1 MYRTGPVY
9 VWMVF
14 YLGFYGFE
22 DFCQFLLGLYQVN
35 DGKETV
41 TVQNFLGVWTYLVGK
56 VGEDANDFLSLFTL
70 QFTYTVVRLY
80 HLGRFYKDCF
90 TCGTLIVYDTF
101 DLRFRVG
108 MTGITSLPS
117 RRVGVTSFL
126 RCLHFVP
133 SAIYYIRYA
142 RCCPLSLPVLCES
155 EEVQGLRYLLSF
167 RICQVSGRCA
177 ESVVESNYI
186 L

>member
-9 VWMVF
+9 VWVVF

-22 DFCQFLLGLYQVN
+22 DISQFLLGLYQVN

-41 TVQNFLGVWTYLVGK
+41 TVRISLEYGRTLLVK
-56 VGEDANDFLSLFTL
+56 SVRMRMISFLSSPSSSRTRLFAST
-70 QFTYTVVRLY
+70 TSVGSIKTVLPVALSS
-80 HLGRFYKDCF
+80 C
-90 TCGTLIVYDTF
+90 TIPLI
-101 DLRFRVG
+101 LRFRVG

-133 SAIYYIRYA
+133 SAIYYIRYVI
-142 RCCPLSLPVLCES
+142 CCPLSLPVLCES
-155 EEVQGLRYLLSF
+155 EEVQGCVISYLAEFVKYL
-167 RICQVSGRCA
+167 VDA
-177 ESVVESNYI
+177 LESVVEK
-186 L
+186 